1 MAGLENDT
9 KEMFIIRRRVEG
21 SDGRVGKCSGETE
34 VMYQGCQDKECSG

>member
-1 MAGLENDT
+1 
-9 KEMFIIRRRVEG
+9 MFIIRRRVEG